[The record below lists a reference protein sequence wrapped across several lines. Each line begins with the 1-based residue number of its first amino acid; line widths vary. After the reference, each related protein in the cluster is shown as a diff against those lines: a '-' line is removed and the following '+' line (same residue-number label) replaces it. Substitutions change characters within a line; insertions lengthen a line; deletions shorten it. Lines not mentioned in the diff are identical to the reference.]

1 MKRIIFCIA
10 LTAIFNLMPVNA
22 QSEGRSQAQEKIP
35 FKKIWSGRDLS
46 NDLQSAAPPN
56 LYNADAAS
64 WSKLWKAWR
73 GEPVPIVDF
82 DKELIVFCTT
92 SSPNSCG
99 INLSLDEQGDL
110 EITSVTTLI
119 GSDAKTF
126 NYQIGLIDRAGI
138 KSIEGK
144 PIAPSNAATNKNPNS
159 DVVEQLKQATQELL
173 DAIAS
178 GDKAVW
184 EKYLAEGSIY
194 ADEERR
200 VLTKDELIKE
210 INPLPKGYIGTIKIG
225 ETKALAQDNVVVL
238 SHLDR
243 EDLEL
248 YGQKLV
254 TYFHTTN
261 TWAKQAG
268 GQWKL
273 VGTQVSAIPNE
284 RKPGKIDSKTLD
296 SYAGQYQLAPE
307 VFYTITREGDK
318 LFGQRTGRAKEEL
331 LPLCGDIFYKKGV
344 WRGEK
349 VFERDSS
356 GKIINMLDRRENNDL
371 VWKKVK

>member
-22 QSEGRSQAQEKIP
+22 QSERRSQAQEKIP
-35 FKKIWSGRDLS
+35 FKKTWSGRDLS

-56 LYNADAAS
+56 LYIADAAS
-64 WSKLWKAWR
+64 WSKLWQAWR
-73 GEPVPIVDF
+73 GGEPLPKVDF

-99 INLSLDEQGDL
+99 INLSRDEQGDL
-110 EITSVTTLI
+110 KITSESTLI

-126 NYQIGLIDRAGI
+126 DYQIGLIARAGI

-144 PIAPSNAATNKNPNS
+144 PIAPGNAAMNKNPNS
-159 DVVEQLKQATQELL
+159 DVVKQLKQATQELL

-194 ADEERR
+194 ADEEGR

-210 INPLPKGYIGTIKIG
+210 LNPLPKGYIGSIKMG
-225 ETKALAQDNVVVL
+225 EPKVLIQADVIVL
-238 SHLDR
+238 SHRDR

-248 YGQKLV
+248 YGQKIV

-261 TWAKQAG
+261 TWAKQAD
-268 GQWKL
+268 GQWRL
-273 VGTQVSAIPNE
+273 VATQVMAIPNE
-284 RKPGKIDSKTLD
+284 RKPAKIDSKMLD
-296 SYAGQYQLAPE
+296 SYVGQYQLATYS
-307 VFYTITREGDK
+307 VI
-318 LFGQRTGRAKEEL
+318 
-331 LPLCGDIFYKKGV
+331 
-344 WRGEK
+344 
-349 VFERDSS
+349 
-356 GKIINMLDRRENNDL
+356 
-371 VWKKVK
+371 